1 MNKKL
6 LELVLTTLILFYA
19 VSCKTKAPIV
29 VKEKEYI
36 IITNY
41 CQLTDFIFNANDL
54 LDFDGISLNSF
65 SIDENESSINQLILH
80 NNVLYS
86 PDNQFYIEFKFIP
99 AQNELGVG
107 TCNAEIYSADTVLI
121 SIIISVH

>member
-1 MNKKL
+1 MNKRL

-54 LDFDGISLNSF
+54 LDFDGIGL
-65 SIDENESSINQLILH
+65 DP
-80 NNVLYS
+80 Y
-86 PDNQFYIEFKFIP
+86 
-99 AQNELGVG
+99 
-107 TCNAEIYSADTVLI
+107 
-121 SIIISVH
+121 